1 MGYAYTALLA
11 RPIPIHAEEPDWDM
25 AEVTETCID
34 DYLRILNLSVTE
46 RLGYIRHAL
55 FDFDGTISTLRQ
67 GWEEAM
73 IPVMLEAICGS
84 HPVTPEIEQE
94 VREYVDRSTG
104 ILTIEQM
111 RWLVDAVRR
120 HGLAGEPLT
129 AAQYKQIY
137 LDRLLVTVNRRV
149 ERVRRGEISPSD
161 AMILGAGE
169 FLRALRA
176 RGVTLYLASG
186 TDHPYVIHEASVLK
200 IDHYFTGGIYGA
212 LDATEANNKERI
224 IQRILDEHRLS
235 GQELLVVGDGPVEI
249 REAVARGAIAL
260 GMATDEVA
268 RRGWNRHKMRRLIS
282 AGADMLAPDF
292 SRPELLIDVLFNKRG
307 ITPPRIESLREHHGQ
322 GGD

>member
-1 MGYAYTALLA
+1 MTGFTG
-11 RPIPIHAEEPDWDM
+11 RS
-25 AEVTETCID
+25 TE
-34 DYLRILNLSVTE
+34 DYLRILNPSVVE
-46 RLGYIRHAL
+46 RLGSIRHAL

-137 LDRLLVTVNRRV
+137 LNRLLVTVNQRV
-149 ERVRRGEISPSD
+149 ERVMRGEISPSD
-161 AMILGAGE
+161 AMIVGAE
-169 FLRALRA
+169 DFLRALHS
-176 RGVTLYLASG
+176 RGVRLYLASG
-186 TDHPYVIHEASVLK
+186 TDHPYVMREASVLK
-200 IDHYFTGGIYGA
+200 IAHYFTGGIYGA

-224 IQRILDEHRLS
+224 IQRILDEHGLS
-235 GQELLVVGDGPVEI
+235 GRELLVVGDGPVEI

-268 RRGWNRHKMRRLIS
+268 RRGWNPHKVRRLTS

-292 SRPELLIDVLFNKRG
+292 SRLDALLGILFDKKGDNPTGDRIVEE
-307 ITPPRIESLREHHGQ
+307 ITWTK
-322 GGD
+322 D

>member
-1 MGYAYTALLA
+1 MKKAICSDSMEATRLL
-11 RPIPIHAEEPDWDM
+11 H
-25 AEVTETCID
+25 V
-34 DYLRILNLSVTE
+34 DYLRVLNPSVIE

-67 GWEEAM
+67 GWEQAM

-84 HPVTPEIEQE
+84 HPVTPEIEHE

-120 HGLAGEPLT
+120 HGLVGEPLT

-137 LDRLLVTVNRRV
+137 LERLLVTVNERV
-149 ERVRRGEISPSD
+149 ERVARGEVPPSA
-161 AMILGAGE
+161 AMIAGAEE
-169 FLRALRA
+169 FVRALYE
-176 RGVTLYLASG
+176 RGVKLYLASG
-186 TDHPYVIHEASVLK
+186 TDHPYVLREASVLG
-200 IDHYFTGGIYGA
+200 IDHYFIGGIYGA

-224 IQRILDEHRLS
+224 IQRILDEHGLS
-235 GQELLVVGDGPVEI
+235 GNELLVVGDGPVEI

-260 GMATDEVA
+260 GMATDEVI
-268 RRGWNRHKMRRLIS
+268 RHGWNPHKVRRLTN

-292 SRPELLIDVLFNKRG
+292 SRIDILMRVLFPACGKSND
-307 ITPPRIESLREHHGQ
+307 SLKGEVETCREG
-322 GGD
+322 